1 MVKTKYLAEL
11 LIMMLT
17 VLVCMTACSD
27 NDDPVDDPVQNEI
40 DPALLKQTTTEYS
53 YSDFEAE
60 NLLIWTTA
68 TNGTWVINKLN
79 GIVSKIYYGLQPSP
93 ESPHSPEEFFKDNL
107 PLSADDE
114 MIKQGEFIYRQYY
127 KDIPV
132 ERGKW
137 EFSFSGN
144 VVSLASGHFVVINNL
159 DVVPL
164 ISEKNAKKIVASYI
178 KDSVEGEDK
187 QFYLAVME
195 FPAETTWVPR
205 LVYVYKHDP
214 WERHNYVYVDA
225 KTGRLLYQISCF
237 GDKPYY

>member
-1 MVKTKYLAEL
+1 MVKIRYLAEL
-11 LIMMLT
+11 LVMMLT
-17 VLVCMTACSD
+17 ALVSMTACSD
-27 NDDPVDDPVQNEI
+27 KDDPVDDSVPNEI
-40 DPALLKQTTTEYS
+40 DPALLEQTTTVFS

-60 NLLIWTTA
+60 NLYIRTTT
-68 TNGTWVINKLN
+68 TNGTWVIHKLN
-79 GIVSKIYYGLQPSP
+79 GIVSEINYGLQPSP

-114 MIKQGEFIYRQYY
+114 MIKQRGFIYRQYY

-164 ISEKNAKKIVASYI
+164 ISEDNAKKIVSSYI

-187 QFYLAVME
+187 QFYLAIME
-195 FPAETTWVPR
+195 FPAETTWEPR
-205 LVYVYKHDP
+205 LVYVYKYDP
-214 WERHNYVYVDA
+214 WERHNYVFVDA
-225 KTGRLLYQISCF
+225 KTGRLLYQLSCF
-237 GDKPYY
+237 GDKPYD

>member
-1 MVKTKYLAEL
+1 MKKIYLIVSFMFLVSAGII
-11 LIMMLT
+11 LI
-17 VLVCMTACSD
+17 ACSSD
-27 NDDPVDDPVQNEI
+27 DDSLDDPVLNEI
-40 DPALLKQTTTEYS
+40 DPALLEQTTTEFS

-60 NLLIWTTA
+60 NLYIRSTI
-68 TNGTWVINKLN
+68 TNGTWVIHKLN
-79 GIVSKIYYGLQPSP
+79 GIVSEIYYGLQPSP
-93 ESPHSPEEFFKDNL
+93 ESPHSPEDFFKDNL
-107 PLSADDE
+107 PLSADDK

-137 EFSFSGN
+137 EFSFSGD

-164 ISEKNAKKIVASYI
+164 ISEENAKRIVASYI

-195 FPAETTWVPR
+195 FPAETTWEPR

-214 WERHNYVYVDA
+214 WERHNYVYIDA
-225 KTGRLLYQISCF
+225 KTGRLLYQITCF

>member
-1 MVKTKYLAEL
+1 MKRRIIIICAGL
-11 LIMMLT
+11 LMA
-17 VLVCMTACSD
+17 LVCMTACSD

-40 DPALLKQTTTEYS
+40 DPALLEQTTTEFS

-79 GIVSKIYYGLQPSP
+79 GIVSEIYYGLQPSP

-164 ISEKNAKKIVASYI
+164 ISEDNAKRIVASYI

-187 QFYLAVME
+187 QFYLAIME
-195 FPAETTWVPR
+195 FPVETTWEPFT
-205 LVYVYKHDP
+205 KIIQH
-214 WERHNYVYVDA
+214 E
-225 KTGRLLYQISCF
+225 KI
-237 GDKPYY
+237 